1 MATPCAIPIR
11 AVAGS
16 TTAAGRREIDF
27 GKTKVSGES
36 GVPSFVT
43 PARRRRDPT
52 TEPSE
57 VNDEATTL
65 PVLVAWNR
73 KLAEADSPGGMSPR
87 GAAGSVPGAASREIA
102 PVTEAASIDS
112 LTWFARTVEVLT
124 TVARISYSSPSRTT
138 SG

>member
-1 MATPCAIPIR
+1 MPIS

-16 TTAAGRREIDF
+16 TTAAGRTDIAF

-43 PARRRRDPT
+43 PVRRRKEPT
-52 TEPSE
+52 IDPSE
-57 VNDEATTL
+57 VNDEATTR

-73 KLAEADSPGGMSPR
+73 NRAEADSPAGMSPR
-87 GAAGSVPGAASREIA
+87 AAAGSMPGATSRGVA
-102 PVTEAASIDS
+102 PVTDAASTDS
-112 LTWFARTVEVLT
+112 VTWFARTVEVLT